1 MEDAVVGAAWGLP
14 TAPRRHI
21 QGLAVEAIATSAV
34 CSRTAT
40 VLLADKRHFLRTTR
54 VLACQGTA
62 NQVGLGLCPCVCT
75 STGERTC
82 ACTNINVLSSA
93 RCVAVLPVFADSAFV
108 ADSYFAVLVFCDEQ
122 LAHAVQ
128 VAVEQVG
135 LLFSSLGASLGCLIH
150 SPNTYQTGKQSC
162 TTQSGTQ
169 TDTCSG
175 HAVTT
180 LVAVTVSTTITVRA
194 VVPTSAVF
202 NQGEVARC
210 QITIVSFHN
219 EMN

>member
-1 MEDAVVGAAWGLP
+1 MEDAVVGSAWGLP

-21 QGLAVEAIATSAV
+21 QGLARESAATAV
-34 CSRTAT
+34 SSRTAT
-40 VLLADKRHFLRTTR
+40 VLLADERHFLRTTR

-62 NQVGLGLCPCVCT
+62 KQIGFCLRPSVGTC
-75 STGERTC
+75 TGERACTC
-82 ACTNINVLSSA
+82 ADIHVLSSA
-93 RCVAVLPVFADSAFV
+93 RSVAVLPVFADDAFV
-108 ADSYFAVLVFCDEQ
+108 GNRLFAVLIFGEQ
-122 LAHAVQ
+122 QATHAVQ
-128 VAVEQVG
+128 VAVEQSG
-135 LLFSSLGASLGCLIH
+135 LLFSSLGTSLRCLVY
-150 SPNTYQTGKQSC
+150 SPDTYQTGNQSC

-175 HAVTT
+175 HAVAT

-210 QITIVSFHN
+210 QITIVSFHS